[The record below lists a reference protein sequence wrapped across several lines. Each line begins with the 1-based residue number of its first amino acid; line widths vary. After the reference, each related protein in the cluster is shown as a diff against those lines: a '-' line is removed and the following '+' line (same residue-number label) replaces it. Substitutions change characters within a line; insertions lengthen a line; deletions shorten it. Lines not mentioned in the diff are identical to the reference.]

1 MPALQLRT
9 ALAAAAVVLL
19 SAPVA
24 ASGATRSVAVRNDF
38 FAPKTV
44 TIAAGDSV
52 NWVWRS
58 NGNPHEVAGRSIR
71 DSGIRS
77 GGTFRLTFRRAGRYG
92 YVCSFHPGMVGTVV
106 VRR

>member
-1 MPALQLRT
+1 MPTLPLRT
-9 ALAAAAVVLL
+9 ALATAAVVLL

-24 ASGATRSVAVRNDF
+24 ASGATRTVAVRNDF

-44 TIAAGDSV
+44 TIAAGDTV
-52 NWVWRS
+52 AWAWRS
-58 NGNPHEVAGRSIR
+58 GGNPHEVAGPTIR

-77 GGTFRLTFRRAGRYG
+77 GGTFRLTFRRAGRHR
-92 YVCSFHPGMVGTVV
+92 YVCSFHEGMVGTVV

>member
-1 MPALQLRT
+1 MSALPLRT
-9 ALAAAAVVLL
+9 ALAAAVAVLL
-19 SAPVA
+19 SASAA

-44 TIAAGDSV
+44 TIAAGDTV
-52 NWVWRS
+52 AWVWRS
-58 NGNPHEVAGRSIR
+58 SGNPHEVAGPSIR

-77 GGTFRLTFRRAGRYG
+77 GGTFRLTFRGAGRHR
-92 YVCSFHPGMVGTVV
+92 YVCSFHEGMVGTVV